1 MASLLRCLLLLCLLQ
16 AASAG
21 LDDLLGKTPPGG
33 VTGNAQNIPKG
44 FIYAAVLIV
53 IAALVYVVREL
64 SDGAAVGVSS
74 RRYRAGR
81 ARWPVGAPGMAPG
94 RARLGCWHRRG
105 VRARVRLWAG
115 LIWEW
120 SVVMEA
126 QRDPDPFT
134 YRPRR
139 PSDDGGGYGRWA
151 GLRTGPG
158 TSRRSR
164 AMRVG
169 VCWGKLCVCCARLTL
184 LPWDT
189 AAEPSPVHPFSHRH
203 CPTRRRAVPSR
214 MPPSNPPTSA
224 LHSSHRWRV

>member
-16 AASAG
+16 AALAG
-21 LDDLLGKTPPGG
+21 LDDLLGKIPPGG

-126 QRDPDPFT
+126 QRTPIHSPIVLVARATTGEDM
-134 YRPRR
+134 
-139 PSDDGGGYGRWA
+139 DGGRVCGR
-151 GLRTGPG
+151 GLAPVGAHARCVLACVGG
-158 TSRRSR
+158 SCACAVR
-164 AMRVG
+164 A
-169 VCWGKLCVCCARLTL
+169 
-184 LPWDT
+184 
-189 AAEPSPVHPFSHRH
+189 
-203 CPTRRRAVPSR
+203 
-214 MPPSNPPTSA
+214 
-224 LHSSHRWRV
+224 